1 MKIKEKGMK
10 EVIETQKATI
20 VKLIQKN
27 EDAKKEMEKEMRD
40 KLNKEEELM
49 RIIDTKDKK
58 ISVS

>member
-1 MKIKEKGMK
+1 MKDM
-10 EVIETQKATI
+10 IETQKATI
-20 VKLIQKN
+20 VKIIQKN
-27 EDAKKEMEKEMRD
+27 EDAKKEMDKQMRD